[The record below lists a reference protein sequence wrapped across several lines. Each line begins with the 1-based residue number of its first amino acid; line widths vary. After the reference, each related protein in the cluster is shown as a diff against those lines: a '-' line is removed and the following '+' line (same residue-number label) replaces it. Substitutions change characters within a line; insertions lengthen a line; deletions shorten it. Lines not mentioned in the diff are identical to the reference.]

1 MNCPLQ
7 TRFYEV
13 FKEELGAI
21 KSVEVKI
28 FLQERPLLEFFRT
41 VRQCLRAKLEKE
53 LHRLKDH
60 GIISTLKF
68 ANQAAPIVQIVM
80 IDLNSLKPST
90 MFVKVKCYFLLMI
103 ENLFAKVG
111 VETVYTLLDLSCL
124 YQQVDQEE

>member
-7 TRFYEV
+7 SRFSEV
-13 FKEELGAI
+13 LKEELGAI

-28 FLQERPLLEFFRT
+28 FLQKKATPRIFLEQR
-41 VRQCLRAKLEKE
+41 LRAKLEKE
-53 LHRLKDH
+53 FHRLKDH

-90 MFVKVKCYFLLMI
+90 ILLKSI
-103 ENLFAKVG
+103 V
-111 VETVYTLLDLSCL
+111 TS
-124 YQQVDQEE
+124 YQL